1 MASRCVIGTGICLEQ
16 VFNAWRQAEPQAD
29 VRRIE
34 VSLRTDYSFDLDA
47 LDGLDPAADRLFI
60 AYDESFGNFNRMEL
74 MQLAMARGFSLES
87 FVSTSAVVAADAVI
101 GRNCFIGD
109 GVVVGAGSRIDYNTV
124 LHDGVKIGAG
134 VHLRPSCWCDIGVSI
149 GHGTE
154 IGTHAILRMGAVV
167 GPGVRIGRHCELG
180 WPRLYDR
187 DVPSRTVYDTRYAEP
202 IHVYGH

>member
-1 MASRCVIGTGICLEQ
+1 MRSRWIIGSSEYLDLAFHAWKQARKDEAVIRID
-16 VFNAWRQAEPQAD
+16 VPQD
-29 VRRIE
+29 SE
-34 VSLRTDYSFDLDA
+34 HEFDLGV
-47 LDGLDPAADRLFI
+47 LDGLNPTDGAMFVAF
-60 AYDESFGNFNRMEL
+60 DERFGNFKRMEL
-74 MQLAMARGFSLES
+74 MQLAMARGFSLEP

-109 GVVVGAGSRIDYNTV
+109 GVVVGTGSRIDYNTV
-124 LHDGVKIGAG
+124 LHSGVKIGAG

-154 IGTHAILRMGAVV
+154 IGAHAILRMGAVV

-187 DVPSRTVYDTRYAEP
+187 DVPSRTVYDTRYDEP
-202 IHVYGH
+202 LLVYGQ